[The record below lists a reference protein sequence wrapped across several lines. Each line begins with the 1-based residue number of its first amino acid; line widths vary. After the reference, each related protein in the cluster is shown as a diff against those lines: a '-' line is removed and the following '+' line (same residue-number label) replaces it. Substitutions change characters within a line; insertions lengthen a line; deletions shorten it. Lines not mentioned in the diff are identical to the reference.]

1 MTKWGRSLRSDR
13 FRSGAHMERLAFS
26 ERNSLI
32 LRKENNKVGLWPW
45 GGKMKDLCLNYFFF

>member
-1 MTKWGRSLRSDR
+1 
-13 FRSGAHMERLAFS
+13 MERLAFS

-45 GGKMKDLCLNYFFF
+45 GGKMKDLCLNYYFFLMKYEVKLSAVRAKEV

>member
-1 MTKWGRSLRSDR
+1 
-13 FRSGAHMERLAFS
+13 MERLAFS

-45 GGKMKDLCLNYFFF
+45 GGKMKDLCLNYFFLNEV